1 MTATPRSWLAEF
13 LALAAIWGASFL
25 FMQQATA
32 AFGALP
38 TAALRVSV
46 ASLALLPLVLW
57 RGQWPQLRGRMGAIF
72 LVGIFNSALP
82 FALYAWALQ
91 HITTGLSAILNA
103 TVPLFGALVA
113 WLWLGD
119 RLATSRILG
128 LALGFLGVAALA
140 MDKAGLRHGD
150 LSSPENT
157 SAIVACLL
165 ATLSYGVAANYT
177 RRYLAGIAPLVTAA
191 GSQLGASLALCIPA
205 WLAWPQ
211 ENAPAVAWLSV
222 FAVGV
227 LCTAAA
233 YVLYFRLIAHAGA
246 PRALAVTFVVP
257 VFAMV
262 YGTLLLNEK
271 VTRWMLGCGLVVIL
285 GTALATGWQPRWRPR
300 GEPPA

>member
-1 MTATPRSWLAEF
+1 MTAFPRPWVGEF

-38 TAALRVSV
+38 TAALRVGV
-46 ASLALLPLVLW
+46 ACLALLALVFW
-57 RGQWPQLRGRMGAIF
+57 RGQWTQLRGRVGAVF

-113 WLWLGD
+113 WLWLGE
-119 RLATSRILG
+119 RLVPARSLG
-128 LALGFLGVAALA
+128 LALGFIGVAALA
-140 MDKAGLRHGD
+140 MDKAGLRHGA
-150 LSSPENT
+150 LTSPEN
-157 SAIVACLL
+157 ALAVAACLL
-165 ATLSYGVAANYT
+165 ATLSYGFAANYT
-177 RRYLAGIAPLVTAA
+177 RRHLAGIAPLVTAA
-191 GSQLGASLALCIPA
+191 GSQLGASLALCVPA
-205 WLAWPQ
+205 LLVWPQ
-211 ENAPAVAWLSV
+211 ESAPTVAWLSIL
-222 FAVGV
+222 AVGL

-257 VFAMV
+257 IFAMV

-271 VTRWMLGCGLVVIL
+271 VTLWMLGCGLVVIL
-285 GTALATGWQPRWRPR
+285 GTALATGWRPRWRP
-300 GEPPA
+300 